1 MTPAFVVVFA
11 LFVLALVALAVISV
25 RWGIRRDR
33 AARLAAR
40 GEERSDGA
48 APDAAPPEG
57 GPKPSRRAGAGEAG
71 SGRRRP

>member
-33 AARLAAR
+33 AARQAAR
-40 GEERSDGA
+40 GGEQSDGA
-48 APDAAPPEG
+48 
-57 GPKPSRRAGAGEAG
+57 
-71 SGRRRP
+71 GRPTP